1 MLLVETGR
9 GKKKA
14 ERYRRRQEKEKRK
27 AEIDGR
33 CEKRDRTLLEN
44 TRRER

>member
-27 AEIDGR
+27 AEIER
-33 CEKRDRTLLEN
+33 IEKRDRTLLEN

>member
-1 MLLVETGR
+1 MLLEETGR

-27 AEIDGR
+27 AEIDVR
-33 CEKRDRTLLEN
+33 CEKRDRTLLEK